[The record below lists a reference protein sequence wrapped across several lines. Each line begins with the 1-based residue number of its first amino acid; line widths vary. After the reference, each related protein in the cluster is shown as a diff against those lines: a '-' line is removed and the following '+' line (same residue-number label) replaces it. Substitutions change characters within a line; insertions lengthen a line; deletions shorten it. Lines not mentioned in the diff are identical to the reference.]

1 MIKLN
6 NLNQEDPYLLF
17 KEKYEQAFIAG
28 QKAIEAI
35 SISSYDMKLGEVD
48 TRYVNLKYLDD
59 DKFIFFSNYQSPK
72 AHQFISH
79 NQISGLIYW
88 DSLNIQIRI
97 KANIKKITQSDSD
110 EHFKNR
116 NKFKNAIAICSQQS
130 EKIDSKNELK
140 NNYEKT
146 LNEKNL
152 YKRPSYWGGYQ
163 FTPYYF
169 EFWEGSEIRLNNR
182 VAFELKNNIWNEF
195 FLQP

>member
-1 MIKLN
+1 MTIFKN
-6 NLNQEDPYLLF
+6 NNNSAPFKKFRALYKEADSLNQKNIEGIAISSYSKLF
-17 KEKYEQAFIAG
+17 KE
-28 QKAIEAI
+28 
-35 SISSYDMKLGEVD
+35 VD
-48 TRYVNLKYLDD
+48 SRYVNLKYLDD

-116 NKFKNAIAICSQQS
+116 NKFKHAIAICSQQS

>member
-1 MIKLN
+1 MNILKIEI
-6 NLNQEDPYLLF
+6 NL
-17 KEKYEQAFIAG
+17 
-28 QKAIEAI
+28 
-35 SISSYDMKLGEVD
+35 
-48 TRYVNLKYLDD
+48 
-59 DKFIFFSNYQSPK
+59 
-72 AHQFISH
+72 
-79 NQISGLIYW
+79 
-88 DSLNIQIRI
+88 
-97 KANIKKITQSDSD
+97 
-110 EHFKNR
+110 
-116 NKFKNAIAICSQQS
+116 KNAIAICSQQS